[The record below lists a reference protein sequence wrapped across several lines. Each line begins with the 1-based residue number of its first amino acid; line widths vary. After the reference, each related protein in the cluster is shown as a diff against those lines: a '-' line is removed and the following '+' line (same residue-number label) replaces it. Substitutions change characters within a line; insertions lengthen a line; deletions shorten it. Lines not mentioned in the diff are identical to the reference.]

1 MEALLTCNYD
11 YIKLDLKIQG
21 GYRKMTI
28 HILHWIK
35 EDLEGQG
42 KRLED
47 YTLVEIQSLL
57 EDYKNRYNR

>member
-1 MEALLTCNYD
+1 MS
-11 YIKLDLKIQG
+11 
-21 GYRKMTI
+21 I

-42 KRLED
+42 KKLED

-57 EDYKNRYNR
+57 ENYKIKYNR

>member
-1 MEALLTCNYD
+1 MS
-11 YIKLDLKIQG
+11 
-21 GYRKMTI
+21 I

-47 YTLVEIQSLL
+47 YTLVEIQYLL
-57 EDYKNRYNR
+57 ENYKIKYNR

>member
-1 MEALLTCNYD
+1 MS
-11 YIKLDLKIQG
+11 
-21 GYRKMTI
+21 I

-47 YTLVEIQSLL
+47 YTLVELQSLL
-57 EDYKNRYNR
+57 EDYKNKYNR

>member
-1 MEALLTCNYD
+1 MN
-11 YIKLDLKIQG
+11 
-21 GYRKMTI
+21 I

-47 YTLVEIQSLL
+47 YKLIEIKDLL
-57 EDYKNRYNR
+57 EDYNIKYNR